1 MPDNCSLRVCANSRY
16 GRKIAP
22 PLRRAGRALNTLPG
36 GFTVTGFVRT
46 AVQALVLFGL
56 LFGIAVSA
64 HAQDPDFQLTK
75 QLVSPAAG
83 STVPPGSPVRY
94 RITYRCNGL
103 VATTCGSLSF
113 ADTLPPELELV
124 GCDFPGFTVSACAP
138 GTGIISAN
146 RAVLNAGTTGEAFID
161 TRVRPGAGPATNVT
175 NTAQGT
181 ISQPSVSP
189 PQPMPVIAI
198 SPPINVSGGSQRN
211 YSIAKTR
218 VDPIAALVISDQ
230 ATFVTDRVQFC
241 ATSGIDLIELGGA
254 TLFDDLPGIATNI
267 RTIVPAGIPPIAE
280 SIVGNRVTWTIPAAR
295 LDIDALYP
303 PGSNLNAPVCFTF
316 FVTYDLPAGAALAP
330 DRAHVRTTDPLYCSA
345 AGLGVPP
352 LGDTANPQC
361 YGQTSGIR
369 GLPQSILSPFTK
381 SGNDA
386 TPSDT
391 PDDSGLGRINWRLGA
406 NFESNVGLQNL
417 SFYDILPLPE
427 MGPGGTT
434 LPRLALSSF
443 APGNWASGA
452 PLYDVV
458 ADVYVSTVDPAP
470 EDSCAGA
477 GWVALGT
484 NLPGNN
490 STVFTTGLAGATG
503 LCWVL
508 RNNAAGSPPN
518 EVPRDFAFTTQPRVT
533 QAVPASIVPPA
544 LPDALEPDNCFR
556 ARWTAGTAQTQRIC
570 RTQRIELPRPG
581 VDPVKSIQSAPS
593 PLRPL
598 DTIVFRVG
606 VDHAVGDSTG
616 PIVNPVIVDLL
627 PPQLE
632 YLAAVVVQPGA
643 PVPVITTLQ
652 NFNGVPNQTL
662 VRIAYT
668 GSFPRTTALMPRI
681 DISTRVRAFTGDGT
695 YVNRVSVFENGIPP
709 RTCAGTDVVDLDD
722 RDSDA
727 NITELRCDRSL
738 NFSIAQAAVLDGSK
752 WVNGT
757 GPVDNPI
764 DALVDDPTE
773 PPSVA
778 SASCPTY
785 SQAFGAGTGDSF
797 TRFPCVAR
805 TRGYGNGNGGNASYR
820 IRVQNAGNVAF
831 DNYVLYDVLPFVG
844 DTGVGQPL
852 ASVLRNS
859 DFRPLLLGP
868 PVLNAALSSVSLQ
881 GAGVFTIEYSASSNA
896 CRPEVSSTDV
906 TSGWQTGC
914 VSDWN
919 ASAAALGGFAAVRA
933 FRVRAFVDPNGAVA
947 VNWGVGEVA
956 VFEVPMEVPATTPRI
971 APSVVGSAT
980 NFTTAWGSFAH
991 RAYRAV
997 TGAALDPI
1005 NLLPTAEPP
1014 KVGVI
1019 TPERYRVGN
1028 LVWRDINNN
1037 GDSQIGEP
1045 GINGLAVRLCRDN
1058 DGTGGPSA
1066 GDTTVA
1072 STSTATIGGQIG
1084 KYIFEVLERQTDY
1097 YIAIATGQA
1106 PLSGL
1111 QVSAINGANP
1121 DNDVDNDNN
1130 AQAATIAAACG
1141 GGAAYV
1147 SSNFGIGA
1155 PTSAVEPS
1163 SERVRSGSGTDDDPN
1178 QGAAGEPWPDNMSNY
1193 SVDFGFAPGGTNAD
1207 LGDLPD
1213 TTAATGPGNY
1223 STLLVNNGPSH
1234 LETSGLTIGTAWDSE
1249 LDGQPNAAADG
1260 DDGNPG
1266 GSDDEDGVITPA
1278 QLRFFRGQP
1287 GLLDVRV
1294 VNTTATAARLCAW
1307 LDLNGDGDFADAGEV
1322 APTIGVPAGGA
1333 AGGSVVQVNFG
1344 TIPAAGL
1351 NIDPT
1356 YLRLRYSNTDAGNC
1370 AVAGSNG
1377 PSASGEVEDYRG
1389 AIVAEDRGDLPDG
1402 LAGAAN
1408 YPTLN
1413 ASNGA
1418 VHVISTANTFLGA
1431 SVDAEPN
1438 GQPTL
1443 AADGDDANPPG
1454 ADDEDGVSFPTP
1466 LVGGRASSIVVGAS
1480 AAGVLNCWLDYN
1492 NNGTLGDVVGGQP
1505 EQFANELPV
1514 VAGSNSVAL
1523 TPPFAIARGDYYLRC
1538 RFTQAAGQG
1547 NTPTGIAANG
1557 EVEDYRVRITQPD
1570 LGDLPAPYATLRAA
1584 GGAEHPIFD
1593 LPGNSLRLGA
1603 SIDAE
1608 ADGQPSAGATG
1619 DDSAGPAADD
1629 EDGIVLA
1636 DLTMTAATSATLNFT
1651 ATNTRGAAATV
1662 CGYIDFNGNGSLAD
1676 AGELAQATVAN
1687 GANGAAGTLSFTVPA
1702 TAVRNTFARF
1712 RISTAAGCAPA
1723 GLAPDGEVEDYA
1735 ATIIAFDL
1743 GDLPNGVGAGLYP
1756 TLRANNGARHEIVPN
1771 LRLGASVDAE
1781 GDGQP
1786 NIDATGDD
1794 LAAPQPDDEDGV
1806 TFDPLNLGSPG
1817 RANLSVFNS
1826 TGAAATLCAYVDW
1839 NNDGDF
1845 NDSFTITQPGGGTTS
1860 ETLTQTFPSAAAAQN
1875 VVLQLGIVPPP
1886 GTVGVPPAGAVLI
1899 PYARLRLTT
1908 TPGFICAGGASN
1920 PPATPA
1926 PNGEVEDYR
1935 VGSTTGTGLMALG
1948 NLVFEDRNNDCA
1960 LDAGEPGVAGVAVR
1974 AFRDSNNDGTPDG
1987 AAVATQNTD
1996 ASGNY
2001 LFTALVPDHYVVE
2014 IERPSIFLGSTGSGL
2029 VYAATGACEPAL
2041 DPDNDIDN
2049 RDDGSTA
2056 GATIIRALPVT
2067 LTPKVEPGPPDSNT
2081 NPTVDFGLLRNFDLA
2096 LRKALSPGQPQVVQ
2110 PNAVVNYTITVTN
2123 EGAIA
2128 GTAIVISDR
2137 IPVGMVLEDAAWTA
2151 APGNTAL
2158 RTIAGPLLPGASTS
2172 VTIALRIVNV
2182 GFGQFVNF
2190 AQIASATDDGG
2201 NPVRDIDSIPG
2212 DGENSQDDN
2221 GSVTVFVPIG
2231 VPVDSAWAM
2240 ALLALAMMLLGVGA
2254 TRRRARA

>member
-1 MPDNCSLRVCANSRY
+1 MQVV
-16 GRKIAP
+16 G
-22 PLRRAGRALNTLPG
+22 
-36 GFTVTGFVRT
+36 
-46 AVQALVLFGL
+46 VLFSL
-56 LFGIAVSA
+56 LWFVPAA
-64 HAQDPDFQLTK
+64 QAQDPDFQLTK

-103 VATTCGSLSF
+103 VATTCGSLAF

-138 GTGIISAN
+138 GTGTITAN

-161 TRVRPGAGPATNVT
+161 TRVRPSAGPATNVT

-181 ISQPSVSP
+181 ISQPSINP

-198 SPPINVSGGSQRN
+198 SPPINISGASQRN
-211 YSIAKTR
+211 YSIAKVR

-241 ATSGIDLIELGGA
+241 ATSGIDLVELGGA
-254 TLFDDLPGIATNI
+254 TLYDDLPGIATNI
-267 RTIVPAGIPPIAE
+267 RTIVPAGAPPITE

-295 LDIDALYP
+295 LDVDALYP

-316 FVTYDLPAGAALAP
+316 FVTYDLPAGAAPAQ

-381 SGNDA
+381 TGNDA

-391 PDDSGLGRINWRLGA
+391 PDDQGSGRINWRLGA

-427 MGPGGTT
+427 TGPGGTT
-434 LPRLALSSF
+434 LPRLDVTAF

-452 PLYDVV
+452 PLYEVV

-470 EDSCAGA
+470 EDTCGGG

-490 STVFTTGLAGATG
+490 TTVFTTGLAGATG
-503 LCWVL
+503 FCWVL

-518 EVPRDFAFTTQPRVT
+518 EVPRDFTFTTQPRVT

-581 VDPVKSIQSAPS
+581 VNPVKSIQSAPS

-598 DTIVFRVG
+598 DNVLFRVG

-616 PIVNPVIVDLL
+616 TIVDPVIVDLL
-627 PPQLE
+627 PPQLQ
-632 YLAAVVVQPGA
+632 YLSAVVVQPGA
-643 PVPVITTLQ
+643 PVPVITTVQ
-652 NFNGVPNQTL
+652 DFNGVPNQTL

-695 YVNRVSVFENGIPP
+695 YTNRVSVFENGIPP
-709 RTCAGTDVVDLDD
+709 RTCAGTEVVDADD
-722 RDSDA
+722 RDGDGNTA
-727 NITELRCDRSL
+727 ELRCDRSL

-752 WVNGT
+752 WVSGT

-764 DALVDDPTE
+764 DPLVDDPTE
-773 PPSVA
+773 PPTVTA
-778 SASCPTY
+778 ANCPTF
-785 SQAFGAGTGDSF
+785 SQEFGAGTGDSF

-805 TRGYGNGNGGNASYR
+805 TRGFGDGNGGNASYR

-852 ASVLRNS
+852 APVTRNS

-868 PVLNAALSSVSLQ
+868 PVLNPALSSPALL
-881 GAGVFTIEYSASSNA
+881 GPGVFTIEYSAASNA
-896 CRPEVSSTDV
+896 CRPEVSSNDV
-906 TSGWQTGC
+906 TTGWQTGC
-914 VSDWN
+914 VNDWN
-919 ASAAALGGFAAVRA
+919 PSAAALGGFAAIRA
-933 FRVRAFVDPNGAVA
+933 FRVRAFVDPNGTQP

-956 VFEVPMEVPATTPRI
+956 VFEVPMEIPATTPRI
-971 APSVVGSAT
+971 APSVVGNAAV
-980 NFTTAWGSFAH
+980 FTTAWGSFAH

-997 TGAALDPI
+997 TGAPLDPI

-1014 KVGVI
+1014 KVGII

-1037 GDSQIGEP
+1037 GNSQIGEP
-1045 GINGLAVRLCRDN
+1045 GINGIDVRLCRDS
-1058 DGTGGPSA
+1058 DGTAGPSA
-1066 GDTTVA
+1066 GDATIGSTT
-1072 STSTATIGGQIG
+1072 TATIGAQIG
-1084 KYIFEVLERQTDY
+1084 KYVFEVLERQTDY
-1097 YIAIATGQA
+1097 YLAIATGQA
-1106 PLSGL
+1106 PLAGL
-1111 QVSAINGANP
+1111 QVSAVNGADP
-1121 DNDVDNDNN
+1121 ANDVDNDNN
-1130 AQAATIAAACG
+1130 TQAASVAAACG
-1141 GGAAYV
+1141 GGAAFV
-1147 SSNFGIGA
+1147 SASFPIGA
-1155 PTSAVEPS
+1155 PDSATEPTN
-1163 SERVRSGSGTDDDPN
+1163 ERVRSGSTTNDDPN
-1178 QGAAGEPWPDNMSNY
+1178 QGSSGEAWPNNMSNY

-1213 TTAATGPGNY
+1213 TTAGTGPGNY

-1234 LETSGLTIGTAWDSE
+1234 LETTGLTIGTVWDSE
-1249 LDGQPNAAADG
+1249 LDGQPNATADG
-1260 DDGNPG
+1260 DDNNPG
-1266 GSDDEDGVITPA
+1266 GSDDEEGVITPA

-1294 VNTTATAARLCAW
+1294 VNTTAAAARLCAW

-1322 APTIGVPAGGA
+1322 APTISVPAGGA

-1370 AVAGSNG
+1370 SVAGSNG
-1377 PSASGEVEDYRG
+1377 PSTSGEVEDYRG

-1402 LAGAAN
+1402 LAGAPS

-1431 SVDAEPN
+1431 AVDAEPN

-1443 AADGDDANPPG
+1443 AANGDDANPVG
-1454 ADDEDGVSFPTP
+1454 ADDEDGVAFPTP
-1466 LVGGRASSIVVGAS
+1466 LVGGRASSIAVTAS
-1480 AAGVLNCWLDYN
+1480 AAGFLNCWFDYN
-1492 NNGTLGDVVGGQP
+1492 NNGTLGDAVGGQP

-1514 VAGSNSVAL
+1514 VAGANVVTL

-1538 RFTQAAGQG
+1538 RFTLAAAQG
-1547 NTPTGIAANG
+1547 NVPTGTAPNG

-1570 LGDLPAPYATLRAA
+1570 LGDLPAPYATLRAG

-1593 LPGNSLRLGA
+1593 LPGNSLNLGP

-1608 ADGQPSAGATG
+1608 ADGQPNATATG
-1619 DDSAGPAADD
+1619 DDSAGPAPDD
-1629 EDGIVLA
+1629 EDGIVVA
-1636 DLTMTAATSATLNFT
+1636 DLTMTAATVATVNFSAS
-1651 ATNTRGAAATV
+1651 NTRGAAATV
-1662 CGYIDFNGNGSLAD
+1662 CGFVDFNGNGNLAD
-1676 AGELAQATVAN
+1676 AGEVAQASVAN
-1687 GANGAAGTLSFTVPA
+1687 GSNGAAGTLTFTVPA

-1712 RISTAAGCAPA
+1712 RISTAAGCAPG
-1723 GLAPDGEVEDYA
+1723 GLAPDGEVEDYL
-1735 ATIIAFDL
+1735 ATVIAYDL
-1743 GDLPNGVGAGLYP
+1743 GDLPNGVGAALYP

-1786 NIDATGDD
+1786 NVGATGDD

-1817 RANLSVFNS
+1817 RANVSVFNN
-1826 TGAAATLCAYVDW
+1826 TGASATLCAYVDW

-1845 NDSFTITQPGGGTTS
+1845 NDSYTITQPGGGITN
-1860 ETLTQTFPSAAAAQN
+1860 ETLTQTFPSGAAAQN

-1908 TPGFICAGGASN
+1908 TPGFNCAGGAAS
-1920 PPATPA
+1920 PPAGIP

-1935 VGSTTGTGLMALG
+1935 IGSTTGTGLMALG
-1948 NLVFEDRNNDCA
+1948 NLVFEDRNNNCVV
-1960 LDAGEPGVAGVAVR
+1960 DAGEPGVAGVPVR

-1987 AAVATQNTD
+1987 AAVATQPTD

-2014 IERPSIFLGSTGSGL
+2014 IDRPSIFLGSSGSGL
-2029 VYAATGACEPAL
+2029 VYAPTGACEPAA
-2041 DPDNDIDN
+2041 DPDNDSDN
-2049 RDDGSTA
+2049 RDDGRA
-2056 GATIIRALPVT
+2056 NGASIIRALPVT
-2067 LTPKVEPGPPDSNT
+2067 LEPKVEPGPPDGNT

-2096 LRKALSPGQPQVVQ
+2096 LSKALSPGQPQVVQ
-2110 PNAVVNYTITVTN
+2110 PGAVVNYTITVTN
-2123 EGAIA
+2123 QGAIA
-2128 GTAIVISDR
+2128 ATAIVVSDR
-2137 IPVGMVLEDAAWTA
+2137 IPVGMVLQDAAWTA
-2151 APGNTAL
+2151 AAGNTAR
-2158 RTIAGPLLPGASTS
+2158 RTIAGPLAPGASTS
-2172 VTIALRIVNV
+2172 VTIALRIVGV
-2182 GFGQFVNF
+2182 GLGQFVNF
-2190 AQIASATDDGG
+2190 AQITAATDDGG
-2201 NPVRDIDSIPG
+2201 NPVRDIDSIPD
-2212 DGENSQDDN
+2212 DGENDQDDN
-2221 GSVTVFVPIG
+2221 GSIIVFVPIG
-2231 VPVDSAWAM
+2231 VPVGSAWALL
-2240 ALLALAMMLLGVGA
+2240 LLALAMLWMGLA
-2254 TRRRARA
+2254 TVRRRAAP